1 MNENQQA
8 AYIMAQAAGLNAEV
22 AGMQAENATRAAC
35 EQCPRYGEREFKA
48 VLNKYCIDHNQVIGY
63 FRS

>member
-8 AYIMAQAAGLNAEV
+8 AYIMSQAAGLNAEV
-22 AGMQAENATRAAC
+22 AGMQAENATRACC
-35 EQCPRYGEREFKA
+35 EQCPRYGEREFDA
-48 VLNKYCIDHNQVIGY
+48 VAKKYCIDHNQVMGF